1 MSNIVLTTPL
11 ATAESERCFST
22 LKRVKTYLRN
32 KMGQDRLNALA
43 VLTIEKE
50 YIANIVNFN
59 ERVITKFAGQKNRR
73 AEFLYK

>member
-1 MSNIVLTTPL
+1 MSNIVLTTPV

-59 ERVITKFAGQKNRR
+59 ERVITKFAEQKNRR